1 MLFLFYFL
9 LIFDLFSE
17 MPRNAKIYVA
27 GHKGLVGSSIC
38 RVLRLNGYDNLILK
52 NHDELDLENEK
63 LVDEFFNN
71 NKPDYVFLSAAKVG
85 GILANNNYPV
95 DFLNKNLK
103 IELNVINSSFKYGVK
118 KLLFLGSSCIYP
130 RLCPQPIKEE
140 YLLTGSLEP
149 TNEWYAIAKIAG
161 IKMCQA
167 YNRQYNKNF
176 ISCMPT
182 NLYGPEDNFSPSGSH
197 VIPGLMLRI
206 HNAKINNE
214 SEVTIWGTGKP
225 RREFLYIDDL
235 ASALLL
241 LMNKYNDSEIINIG
255 YGNDISIKDL
265 ALLIAEII
273 EFKGRLIFNDNI
285 PDGTPQKLLEI
296 SKLKSL
302 GWNAQID
309 LINGLKTTYE
319 WFKNNYENIKT

>member
-1 MLFLFYFL
+1 MLFLIYFL
-9 LIFDLFSE
+9 FIFDLFAE
-17 MPRNAKIYVA
+17 MPRNAKIFVA

-38 RVLRLNGYDNLILK
+38 RILRANGYDNLIFK
-52 NHDELDLENEK
+52 NHNELDLENEK
-63 LVDEFFNN
+63 LVDEFFMNY
-71 NKPDYVFLSAAKVG
+71 KPDYVFLSAAKVG

-95 DFLNKNLK
+95 DFLTKNLK
-103 IELNVINSSFKYGVK
+103 IELNIINSSFKYGVK

-167 YNRQYNKNF
+167 YNKQYNKNF

-182 NLYGPEDNFSPSGSH
+182 NLYGPEDNFSPIGSH

-214 SEVTIWGTGKP
+214 SEVTIWGTGNP

-235 ASALLL
+235 ASALLI
-241 LMNKYNDSEIINIG
+241 LMNEYNDNEIINVG
-255 YGNDISIKDL
+255 CGHDISIKDL
-265 ALLIAEII
+265 ALLIADVV
-273 EFKGRLIFNDNI
+273 EFNGRLIFNDNM

-302 GWNAQID
+302 GWNAQMD
-309 LINGLKTTYE
+309 LKKGLKITYE